1 MLKSNWSIG
10 SCREFGKAHVIR
22 QRLGRVAPRR
32 SVQAHVC
39 LDRHVME
46 RVVAKLEARASR

>member
-46 RVVAKLEARASR
+46 RVVAKLEARAAR